1 MDYEALFARLQ
12 PLIARGARAGLEPLV
27 VKQVANVSEV
37 RKLANLERASYGDAG
52 VSFRELFTWW
62 SSYPRGM
69 QAVWDG
75 DAAAGV
81 VELWPMKRAIYVD
94 FIEGRRGEESMCFDA
109 FDQAPQREF
118 WYFGGMFLVG
128 ADRSPVNML
137 HLLIAAMKNWL
148 QSGDVTPRIQLCAFA
163 VTGMGDRLLRNFGYE
178 KCRDAD
184 DTNHGHAAY
193 VLRDLDV
200 AAFLDVLEKL
210 DALRRSPRS

>member
-1 MDYEALFARLQ
+1 MDYSALYERLH
-12 PLIARGARAGLEPLV
+12 PLIMRGARAGVRPLA
-27 VKQVANVSEV
+27 VKQVAHASEV
-37 RKLANLERASYGDAG
+37 RKLADLERASYGDAG

-81 VELWPMKRAIYVD
+81 VELWPMKPEIFDD
-94 FIEGRRGEESMCFDA
+94 FIEGRRGEESMYFDA
-109 FDQAPQREF
+109 FDQTPQREF

-128 ADRSPVNML
+128 AGRSPVNML

-148 QSGDVTPRIQLCAFA
+148 QSGDLTPRIQLSAFA

-178 KCRDAD
+178 KCREAD
-184 DTNHGHAAY
+184 ETNHGHAAY
-193 VLRDLDV
+193 VLRDIDV
-200 AAFLDVLEKL
+200 AEFLAVLEKL
-210 DALRRSPRS
+210 DAARRGL